1 MAEED
6 KPENKNRLS
15 AEDEDEPKRKKRAV
29 NPPPSTADTD
39 WNVEECR
46 GVHESVEHWELRK
59 QFLVDN
65 MGRFPK
71 ARLICLSQV
80 FANMEFLGCRYPEET
95 MELVHELSLGIVENY
110 REKQKSRLQRTFVK
124 ASSAAERKTK
134 GV

>member
-1 MAEED
+1 MADIED
-6 KPENKNRLS
+6 KPLNKNRLS
-15 AEDEDEPKRKKRAV
+15 SEEDDDADEPQRKKRA
-29 NPPPSTADTD
+29 ADTDID
-39 WNVEECR
+39 WNVEEVR
-46 GVHESVEHWELRK
+46 GVHESVEHWDLRK
-59 QFLVDN
+59 TFLVEN

-95 MELVHELSLGIVENY
+95 MELVQELSMGIVESY
-110 REKQKSRLQRTFVK
+110 REKQKTRLQRTFVK